1 LHIPHTT
8 AVTTAFEGTAGGWNA
23 HRIPM
28 FVQRS
33 PFNRA
38 RVQIAVETNMKL
50 GELAALCKLDAD
62 GNPTKVV
69 KCSSACIIDYGEET
83 AALKVLK
90 SFLVKTQS

>member
-1 LHIPHTT
+1 MRWG
-8 AVTTAFEGTAGGWNA
+8 VRQNA
-23 HRIPM
+23 IC
-28 FVQRS
+28 VQQT
-33 PFNRA
+33 PVNRA

-83 AALKVLK
+83 EARKVLK
-90 SFLVKTQS
+90 GMIKSQA